1 MLAIALGAG
10 LAVSIAAI
18 GGGIGMGILG
28 GKAFESI
35 ARLPEAAGEIKRL
48 LLICLAFIETLTI
61 YGLLIA
67 LMLVEKAPL

>member
-1 MLAIALGAG
+1 MGIALGAG
-10 LAVSIAAI
+10 LAVSIAGI

-35 ARLPEAAGEIKRL
+35 ARLPEAANEIRKL
-48 LLICLAFIETLTI
+48 LLISLAFVETLTI

-67 LMLVEKAPL
+67 LMLVEKAPW

>member
-1 MLAIALGAG
+1 MGIAIAAG
-10 LAVSIAAI
+10 LAVSIAGI

-35 ARLPEAAGEIKRL
+35 ARLPEAADEIRKL
-48 LLICLAFIETLTI
+48 LLISLAFVETLTI

-67 LMLVEKAPL
+67 LMLVEKAPW

>member
-1 MLAIALGAG
+1 MGIALGAG
-10 LAVSIAAI
+10 LAVSIAGI

-35 ARLPEAAGEIKRL
+35 ARLPEAANEIRKL
-48 LLICLAFIETLTI
+48 LLISMAFVETLTI

-67 LMLVEKAPL
+67 LMLVEKAPW

>member
-1 MLAIALGAG
+1 MEIALAAG
-10 LAVSIAAI
+10 LAVSIAGI

-35 ARLPEAAGEIKRL
+35 AKLPEVADEIKKL
-48 LLICLAFIETLTI
+48 LLISLAFVETLTI

-67 LMLVEKAPL
+67 LMLVAKAP

>member
-1 MLAIALGAG
+1 MGIALAAG
-10 LAVSIAAI
+10 LAVSIAGI

-35 ARLPEAAGEIKRL
+35 ARLPEAANEIRKL
-48 LLICLAFIETLTI
+48 LLISLAFIETLTI

-67 LMLVEKAPL
+67 LMLVEKAPW

>member
-1 MLAIALGAG
+1 MEIALAAG
-10 LAVSIAAI
+10 LAVSIAGI

-35 ARLPEAAGEIKRL
+35 AKLPEIADEIKRL
-48 LLICLAFIETLTI
+48 LLISLAFVETLTI

-67 LMLVEKAPL
+67 LMLVAKTP